1 MRIAGY
7 HIEIGLSGY
16 DFLAMALF
24 TGLWFLGIFGFR
36 MGLAFFELMPQLG
49 MLTADYQLSP
59 RMGLLTAAPFA
70 TSFLAALILGPLTHT
85 VLTRAAA
92 IKVFRDL
99 GAEVEA
105 AEEEDQIGQ
114 AS

>member
-7 HIEIGLSGY
+7 QIEIGLSGY
-16 DFLAMALF
+16 DFLAMALL

-36 MGLAFFELMPQLG
+36 MGLAFLELMPQLG

-59 RMGLLTAAPFA
+59 RLGVLTVAPLA
-70 TSFLAALILGPLTHT
+70 TSFLLALILGPLTHT
-85 VLTRAAA
+85 ALTKAAA
-92 IKVFRDL
+92 IKVFRELTIEED
-99 GAEVEA
+99 V
-105 AEEEDQIGQ
+105 AEEEEIGQ